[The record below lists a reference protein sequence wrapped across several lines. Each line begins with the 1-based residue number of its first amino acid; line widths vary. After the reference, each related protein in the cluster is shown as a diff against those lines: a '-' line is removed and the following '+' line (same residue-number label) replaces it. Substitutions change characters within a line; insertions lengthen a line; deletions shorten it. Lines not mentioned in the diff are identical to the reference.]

1 MTVKLFILGL
11 PGSGKSTVSRYI
23 DDYLKKQH
31 KDWFTTRINDYDI
44 LYKMFKAD
52 TEGKFG
58 STKNH
63 EGFDIFDL
71 SVFDT
76 ALGEMEEEA
85 RHLIPTMKSTA
96 LITMELARNDYIQ
109 SFKQFKRDFLQDAYF
124 LFLTADIKICKK
136 RIIDRVANP
145 KTEDDHFVSGYIFE
159 AYYDKTDRDDGLR
172 LSANLQIEYGIND
185 QKIKIIEN
193 NGPFQ
198 DILETIN
205 QFIDFILKQEGGDLV
220 ATNS

>member
-1 MTVKLFILGL
+1 MAVKMFILGL

-23 DDYLKKQH
+23 SDYIKKQG
-31 KDWFTTRINDYDI
+31 KDWPTRRINDYDV

-52 TEGKFG
+52 TEGKFAPT
-58 STKNH
+58 SH
-63 EGFDIFDL
+63 EGFDVFDL

-76 ALGEMEEEA
+76 ALREMEKEA
-85 RHLIPTMKSTA
+85 QHLISTMKSTA
-96 LITMELARNDYIQ
+96 LIIMEFARNDYLQ

-124 LFLTADIKICKK
+124 LFLNADINICKK
-136 RIIDRVANP
+136 RIVERVANP

-159 AYYDKTDRDDGLR
+159 AYYDKTDKDDGLR
-172 LSANLQIEYGIND
+172 LSTNLQTEYGIND
-185 QKIKIIEN
+185 QRIKIIEN
-193 NGPFQ
+193 NGAYE
-198 DILETIN
+198 DILEKIN